1 MSKRITKREYLNRI
15 LSYAKEEDKPYL
27 ENELVLLDKKNSA
40 NRKPSEKDIAKR
52 NADKEM
58 RIAIVDE
65 MEVGVRYSGADI
77 AALPTPATAEISVAK
92 VAYLMRDLIVDG
104 SVNKVVEKRHTYYEL
119 AE

>member
-1 MSKRITKREYLNRI
+1 MSKKTTKREYLNRI
-15 LSYAKEEDKPYL
+15 LSYAKEEDVPFIL
-27 ENELVLLDKKNSA
+27 HEIELLDKKNSA

-65 MEVGVRYSGADI
+65 MEIGVRYSGADI
-77 AALPTPATAEISVAK
+77 AALPTPSASKITSAK
-92 VAYLMRDLIVDG
+92 AQYLMQELIKDG
-104 SVNKVVEKRHTYYEL
+104 SVNKVIEKRHTFYEL